1 MLCLLNNTRPEW
13 VDIAAADINTL
24 LIDHAHCEKKAAAN
38 AMSMIQRYPNHEQ
51 IVREMILILKEEWE
65 HFERVYERII
75 QNNIQL
81 TTDIGDDY
89 AQQLSKHIRKRE
101 PERMLDMLLIDALI
115 EARSCER
122 FSLLATAPTIS
133 EDLRK
138 FYQDLFV
145 SEAGHYTTFTELAR
159 AYFPAEIVK
168 GRLHEL
174 ATIEAAIIDTLGHQ
188 PTIHG

>member
-75 QNNIQL
+75 QNNMQQ
-81 TTDIGDDY
+81 IG
-89 AQQLSKHIRKRE
+89 
-101 PERMLDMLLIDALI
+101 
-115 EARSCER
+115 
-122 FSLLATAPTIS
+122 
-133 EDLRK
+133 
-138 FYQDLFV
+138 
-145 SEAGHYTTFTELAR
+145 R
-159 AYFPAEIVK
+159 AHV
-168 GRLHEL
+168 
-174 ATIEAAIIDTLGHQ
+174 
-188 PTIHG
+188 